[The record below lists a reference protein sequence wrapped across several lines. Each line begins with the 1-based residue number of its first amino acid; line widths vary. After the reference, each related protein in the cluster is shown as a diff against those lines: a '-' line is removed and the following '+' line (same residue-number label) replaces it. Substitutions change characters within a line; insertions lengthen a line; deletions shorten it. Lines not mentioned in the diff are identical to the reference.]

1 MAKEDAEKITIP
13 HICLASPG
21 EAAEVV
27 KQYADILGGE
37 GKIGEVETYS
47 SMFHGWMGARSN
59 LQDAENMKEFER
71 GYAALPTPYRLANMG
86 HFSYKQ
92 VARFFAEHL

>member
-1 MAKEDAEKITIP
+1 MTIP

-27 KQYADILGGE
+27 KQYAHILGGE

-47 SMFHGWMGARSN
+47 SMFHGWMGARAN
-59 LQDAENMKEFER
+59 LQDAENLKEFER
-71 GYAALPTPYRLANMG
+71 GYTALPRLYRL
-86 HFSYKQ
+86 
-92 VARFFAEHL
+92 LT